1 VHRNLLRLNVD
12 EGAAIDLLRGR
23 IVAVVGYGNQGHAH
37 ALNLRDRGV
46 TVVVGARAGAGAD
59 RARDD
64 GWEVRTPGDAARDA
78 DLIIIALP
86 DEIHAAVWT
95 AEVLPAVKERAV
107 VGFLHGLSV
116 HRRWVIVP
124 PENGV
129 VLVAPKGPGI
139 ALRSRFL
146 AGEGLPCLIA
156 VHQEGSSGLGE
167 SFALSWAAGIGAA
180 RAAILKTTFAQETE
194 TDLFGEQAVLCG
206 GMLAL
211 MRGAFETLV
220 HAGFPPDL
228 AYMECVQELK
238 QVADLI
244 YVHGPTGM
252 AHRISNTAEFGAHA
266 AIDVI
271 DGPYLRQQFK
281 AMLDQIR
288 DGRFAQRLRDDADS
302 GGRWLR
308 ARREALAAHAMEE
321 AGRTVRE
328 WMPFLSGAPD
338 RSSGR

>member
-1 VHRNLLRLNVD
+1 MKVYTNDDVSTEALK
-12 EGAAIDLLRGR
+12 GARIAI
-23 IVAVVGYGNQGHAH
+23 IGYGSQGRAH
-37 ALNLRDRGV
+37 AQNLRDSGYDVVAGVREGGRGWKH
-46 TVVVGARAGAGAD
+46 AGEDKIATAEPKDAVHGAD
-59 RARDD
+59 LVAMLAPDMTHEGIYADVVAPNLKKNATLMFAHGFSIHYGRVKPRADMD
-64 GWEVRTPGDAARDA
+64 
-78 DLIIIALP
+78 
-86 DEIHAAVWT
+86 
-95 AEVLPAVKERAV
+95 
-107 VGFLHGLSV
+107 
-116 HRRWVIVP
+116 VI
-124 PENGV
+124 
-129 VLVAPKGPGI
+129 LVAPKGPGI